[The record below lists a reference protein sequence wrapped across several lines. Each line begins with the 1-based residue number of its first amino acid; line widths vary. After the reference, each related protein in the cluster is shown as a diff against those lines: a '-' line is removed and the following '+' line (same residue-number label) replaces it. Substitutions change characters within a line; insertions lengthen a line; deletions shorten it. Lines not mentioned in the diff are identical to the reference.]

1 MMARRT
7 KQEADETREALLNA
21 AEQVFLERG
30 VARASLDEIARVAGC
45 SRGAVHWHF
54 GDKLGLFLA
63 LDERLLLF
71 QDEACQ
77 ALRGGDECLSLSAM
91 ADSIIAAM
99 ARLEHDEPRRRLLT
113 VMLQRCEYV
122 EDMAPALERRRKADA
137 GMRALLRH
145 CFEGALARGEMATRW
160 KPDQAATCLHA
171 LINGLMMEWLRGD
184 VGFSLSEEV
193 ANSLHLFFACL
204 SADGRAAELSATS
217 TIA

>member
-1 MMARRT
+1 MARRT

-21 AEQVFLERG
+21 AEWVFLERG

-63 LDERLLLF
+63 LDERLVLF

-77 ALRGGDECLSLSAM
+77 VLRGGEECLPLSVM
-91 ADSIIAAM
+91 AESIVAAM
-99 ARLEHDEPRRRLLT
+99 TRLEHDEHRRRLLT

-122 EDMAPALERRRKADA
+122 EEMAPALERRRKADA

-145 CFEGALARGEMATRW
+145 CFERAVARGEMLPGW
-160 KPDQAATCLHA
+160 EPDQAATCLHA
-171 LINGLMMEWLRGD
+171 LITGLLMEWLRGD
-184 VGFSLSEEV
+184 AGFSLSGEV
-193 ANSLHLFFACL
+193 ASSLRLFFAGLGGAGQAADASAL
-204 SADGRAAELSATS
+204 STNA
-217 TIA
+217 

>member
-1 MMARRT
+1 MARRT

-30 VARASLDEIARVAGC
+30 VARASLDEVARVAGC

-77 ALRGGDECLSLSAM
+77 AMFGGSGCQTLADLANALVTSLK
-91 ADSIIAAM
+91 
-99 ARLEHDEPRRRLLT
+99 RLEQDASRCRLLT

-122 EDMAPALERRRKADA
+122 DEMAPALERRKQADLRWRKALCECFKQA
-137 GMRALLRH
+137 G
-145 CFEGALARGEMATRW
+145 ARGELSGEWPPEQLALF
-160 KPDQAATCLHA
+160 LHA
-171 LINGLMMEWLRGD
+171 LLTGLVTEWLRGEA
-184 VGFSLSEEV
+184 GFSLSDEA
-193 ANSLHLFFACL
+193 ANTLRLFFACIGK
-204 SADGRAAELSATS
+204 AKPAAVTANVTN
-217 TIA
+217 A